1 MLRKN
6 TVVIEV
12 TDDDSDL
19 IGAGRGS
26 NLKDSLIVPTIRE
39 ENSDDDI
46 EFEDEGG

>member
-12 TDDDSDL
+12 TDIESDA
-19 IGAGRGS
+19 IGSGRGS
-26 NLKDSLIVPTIRE
+26 NLKDSLNVPTIRE
-39 ENSDDDI
+39 ENSDDDV